1 MGPLAYYAPL
11 WLGTLLAAG
20 IIAVSHPALA
30 ELAPLHRALWL
41 LVYPVAAGLWAQS
54 AMVGAQGVFAQV
66 LPAPGGRSI
75 RGPSAVLAGS
85 FTLTF
90 VSALPA
96 AVFLSVQGQ
105 SGPAYWAQGV
115 SGGALVLAGISYFW
129 AWPTADRDFAGERGV
144 P

>member
-11 WLGTLLAAG
+11 WLGTLLTAALV
-20 IIAVSHPALA
+20 AVSHSELA

-41 LVYPVAAGLWAQS
+41 LVYPVATGLWAQT
-54 AMVGAQGVFAQV
+54 AMIGAQGVFAQV

-75 RGPSAVLAGS
+75 RGPSAVLAGA
-85 FTLTF
+85 FTLVF

-105 SGPAYWAQGV
+105 HTPAFWAQCV
-115 SGGALVLAGISYFW
+115 SGGALVVAGISYFW
-129 AWPTADRDFAGERGV
+129 AWPTADRDFASERGL